1 MYLKLFSSLGVA
13 YNLHCWKTINVKK
26 QYGLERLFLLSSLLV
41 IIVFSFAYVLLG
53 IINDTHKSDDYFLL
67 FMLGFLSIYPLH
79 KLLHFIPLYKFRNNL
94 KIVNKKQFG
103 FLPTVSI
110 RVVEPINKKRFIY
123 SLLAPFIFIN
133 LVLIIGALLIP
144 VFSHYFT
151 MLLAYHCGICLI
163 DLIYV
168 KHLSKSPKSAYIEET
183 EAGFEILIAPTHT

>member
-1 MYLKLFSSLGVA
+1 M
-13 YNLHCWKTINVKK
+13 HCWKTINVKK

-53 IINDTHKSDDYFLL
+53 IINDTHKSDDYFLVFTL
-67 FMLGFLSIYPLH
+67 AFLSIYPLH
-79 KLLHFIPLYKFRNNL
+79 KLLHFIPLYKLRDKV
-94 KIVNKKQFG
+94 KIINKKQFG
-103 FLPTVSI
+103 FLPTVSV
-110 RVVEPINKKRFIY
+110 RVVEPINKNRFIF

-144 VFSHYFT
+144 IFSHYFT
-151 MLLAYHCGICLI
+151 MLFAYHCGICLI

-183 EAGFEILIAPTHT
+183 EAGFEILITPTHF

>member
-1 MYLKLFSSLGVA
+1 M
-13 YNLHCWKTINVKK
+13 HCWKTINVKK

-67 FMLGFLSIYPLH
+67 FTLGFLSIYPLH
-79 KLLHFIPLYKFRNNL
+79 KLLHYIPLYKFRENL

-110 RVVEPINKKRFIY
+110 RVVEPIIKKRFIY

-133 LVLIIGALLIP
+133 LVLIIGALLVP